1 MPYVGVGFEGG
12 SNMAVADQGANNHA
26 DRGANNALAP
36 ENNFPE
42 KYFVAGVAVGLFLV
56 LLGTAILLLGRSQT
70 ASSLTICVG
79 FGLVL
84 AAFGAKVAGNWAGW
98 SVTGA
103 GAMAVV
109 LFLMLQQFTPPGT
122 PALFKGEISGDFSHV
137 ADIRIIDDEPLYIY
151 KDAMVRRIKFLGL
164 GTSLQSTQMRM
175 QVDTI
180 EKEAGKEYFELI
192 GDAQKI
198 RAIFAEGRP
207 VQWRFDYNARQ
218 VKNGSLVLLSE
229 LDTLSPGPTAEVS
242 GSTTGAWWD
251 LSAFAQAAVRPEA
264 SVDQIQKALAGLRN
278 EDTFLRRNSRDF
290 LVSAGVVAVPMML
303 SALHAS
309 PDDYRVKLGVVY
321 ALAEMIRSDPN
332 LASSLSQKLAAED
345 FPLLIQAAADPDKTI
360 RYQAADFLYRLQ
372 DPRAVELSVNAAKD
386 TTDQGVANNQILIL
400 RQSGSNLSSSQKS
413 DIVRQLNDPST
424 NLNRSLKAPSSLN
437 DVLKW

>member
-1 MPYVGVGFEGG
+1 M
-12 SNMAVADQGANNHA
+12 
-26 DRGANNALAP
+26 
-36 ENNFPE
+36 
-42 KYFVAGVAVGLFLV
+42 AVGLFLV

-264 SVDQIQKALAGLRN
+264 SVDQI
-278 EDTFLRRNSRDF
+278 
-290 LVSAGVVAVPMML
+290 
-303 SALHAS
+303 
-309 PDDYRVKLGVVY
+309 
-321 ALAEMIRSDPN
+321 
-332 LASSLSQKLAAED
+332 
-345 FPLLIQAAADPDKTI
+345 
-360 RYQAADFLYRLQ
+360 
-372 DPRAVELSVNAAKD
+372 
-386 TTDQGVANNQILIL
+386 
-400 RQSGSNLSSSQKS
+400 
-413 DIVRQLNDPST
+413 
-424 NLNRSLKAPSSLN
+424 
-437 DVLKW
+437 